1 VFDFAAARKLPAI
14 YEYDFLV
21 RDGGLMSYGS
31 DMTESF
37 ERTAALVDRIFKGAN
52 PGDLP
57 FEQPTRYPF
66 VLNLKPAKA
75 TGLEIPP
82 KLLALADE
90 VIE

>member
-1 VFDFAAARKLPAI
+1 MNLTSWFGTAASCPMDL
-14 YEYDFLV
+14 
-21 RDGGLMSYGS
+21 
-31 DMTESF
+31 TEWF

-66 VLNLKPAKA
+66 VLNLNTAKA

-82 KLLALADE
+82 RLAALADE